1 MVDLETGSI
10 KIDNFIVSA
19 FVTADTPYELVL
31 STQLLPSLDKIGL
44 KYHIEVVENKGSW
57 IKNVA
62 QKPLTILHV
71 MEEYASYNIV
81 SLDADCEVCSFPK
94 LFREIPEE
102 YDLALHTL
110 DWDSWYNYTNHVKE
124 VLSGTMWIRNNDKMK
139 AFVKEWYVRAETA
152 GIWEQKI
159 LSQLLEERKDDI
171 KIFPLPLEY
180 CYIATLPDGK
190 EPNIK
195 IENPVIIHFQA
206 SRKLKKQLKPRL
218 TS

>member
-1 MVDLETGSI
+1 MVELEQGSI

-19 FVTADTPYELVL
+19 FVTENTPYELVL

-57 IKNVA
+57 VKNVA

-71 MEEYASYNIV
+71 MEEYPSYNIV
-81 SLDADCEVCSFPK
+81 SLDADCEVRNFPK
-94 LFREIPEE
+94 LFTEISEE

-110 DWDSWYNYTNHVKE
+110 DWDSWYNYDSHVKE

-152 GIWEQKI
+152 GIWEQKV
-159 LSQLLEERKDDI
+159 LSQILEERKDV
-171 KIFPLPLEY
+171 KVFPLPLEY

-195 IENPVIIHFQA
+195 IENPVIIHYQA
-206 SRKLKKQLKPRL
+206 SRKLKRQLR
-218 TS
+218 SR